1 MFMVLF
7 FMKDTGRMYG
17 LDALRG
23 VAMSLGIFLHSSIAY
38 KKGYHYGEWV
48 FDKEFNSYFFDWLY
62 LWINSFRMQAF
73 FLLAGFFAHLLI
85 KKIGLYQFAKNR
97 LKRIVLPLLLSYF
110 TILPLTLAPYFLFVE
125 FKGAD
130 SWQQLLDFISR
141 FYTFRAQAGFMHL
154 WFLQHLLVFYAFLI
168 PSLILINAT
177 KLKFTFRIDWVK
189 VFSNLFIFLFV
200 SSIVLGCISLL
211 FTAPLPSIWTGF
223 IIPMPQF
230 IYYIFFFLVGWALES
245 RRELFHSVTSSYKT
259 FVILGTLL
267 SFFTVL
273 LINSNTLLSNPN
285 GVLVLK
291 FLFSFQT
298 MLLAIG
304 LIGLFNRVFNK
315 ANPFWLYVADSAYW
329 VYLIHMPFV
338 LITQLLLLNSA
349 VPGILRFPIVASV
362 AIFISFGSYH
372 FFVRYTWI
380 GTMLN
385 GKRTK
390 SLK

>member
-1 MFMVLF
+1 
-7 FMKDTGRMYG
+7 MKDTGRMYG

-23 VAMSLGIFLHSSIAY
+23 VAMSLGIFLHSAIAY

-48 FDKEFNSYFFDWLY
+48 FDNQFNSYFFDWLY

-97 LKRIVLPLLLSYF
+97 LKRIGLPLLLSYF

-154 WFLQHLLVFYAFLI
+154 WFLQHLLVFYALLI
-168 PSLILINAT
+168 PSLVLINAT
-177 KLKFTFRIDWVK
+177 NLKFTVKIDSVK
-189 VFSNLFIFLFV
+189 VFSNPFIFLFA

-223 IIPMPQF
+223 IIPIPQF
-230 IYYIFFFLVGWALES
+230 IYYIFFFGVGWVLEC

-259 FVILGTLL
+259 FVIEGILL
-267 SFFTVL
+267 SFFTVV
-273 LINSNTLLSNPN
+273 LINSNTQLSNPN

-349 VPGILRFPIVASV
+349 VPGILRFPIVVSV

-372 FFVRYTWI
+372 LFVRYTWI

-390 SLK
+390 NIK

>member
-1 MFMVLF
+1 
-7 FMKDTGRMYG
+7 MKDTGRMYG

-23 VAMSLGIFLHSSIAY
+23 VAMSLGIFLHSAIAY

-48 FDKEFNSYFFDWLY
+48 FDNQFNSYFFDWLY

-97 LKRIVLPLLLSYF
+97 LKRIGLPLLLSYF

-154 WFLQHLLVFYAFLI
+154 WFLQHLLVFYALLI
-168 PSLILINAT
+168 PSLVLINAT
-177 KLKFTFRIDWVK
+177 NLKFTVKIDSVK
-189 VFSNLFIFLFV
+189 VFSNPFIFLFA

-223 IIPMPQF
+223 IIPIPQF
-230 IYYIFFFLVGWALES
+230 IYYIFFFAVGWVLES

-259 FVILGTLL
+259 FVIVGILL
-267 SFFTVL
+267 SFFTVV
-273 LINSNTLLSNPN
+273 LINSNTQLSNPN

-349 VPGILRFPIVASV
+349 VPGILRFPIVVSV

-372 FFVRYTWI
+372 LFVRYTWI

-390 SLK
+390 NIK